1 MRINIKTGNS
11 NSLKFSCPNFI
22 APGPLSAPA
31 AAFRINRELRQKGS
45 RSRIKV
51 RTMAKM
57 FRIIR
62 HRKKQGENI
71 VSVNIGE
78 DVSITI

>member
-1 MRINIKTGNS
+1 M
-11 NSLKFSCPNFI
+11 
-22 APGPLSAPA
+22 
-31 AAFRINRELRQKGS
+31 NRELRQKGS

-62 HRKKQGENI
+62 HSKKQGENI
-71 VSVNIGE
+71 VSVNIGK

>member
-1 MRINIKTGNS
+1 MPELYCSG
-11 NSLKFSCPNFI
+11 
-22 APGPLSAPA
+22 SALRA
-31 AAFRINRELRQKGS
+31 GGAFRMNRELRQKGN

-51 RTMAKM
+51 RAMAKM

-71 VSVNIGE
+71 VSVNIGK

>member
-1 MRINIKTGNS
+1 M
-11 NSLKFSCPNFI
+11 
-22 APGPLSAPA
+22 
-31 AAFRINRELRQKGS
+31 NRELRQKGS

-78 DVSITI
+78 DVSIMI

>member
-1 MRINIKTGNS
+1 MRINIKTGNG
-11 NSLKFSCPNFI
+11 NDLKLSCPNFI
-22 APGPLSAPA
+22 ALSPLSALTA
-31 AAFRINRELRQKGS
+31 TFKMNRKLRKKGS

-62 HRKKQGENI
+62 RRKKQGENI
-71 VSVNIGE
+71 VSVSIGE
-78 DVSITI
+78 DVKITI